1 MAVGPIRALL
11 AAHVQGSLRRST
23 REFTRQGVWALV
35 LMGVVMGAFVAVPA
49 GFGLFMAG
57 YTLAPRLA
65 GPDAETPILILGALL
80 AVLVGVGALLGALL
94 GGSKK
99 LSWEQ
104 YRAFPLGRLRLLLAE
119 LIAGLGDLLTAL
131 LALGLLAFC
140 LGLALGRPALLPLLP
155 LLFLEHLGL
164 LMVLQLLLGSL
175 ALRVAKR
182 LKLAVGILLGLTWLA
197 SMLLSMQEPG
207 RGHGL
212 PPAWAALLH
221 AAASHLLAFV
231 RALPTTLA
239 VRGLDAAPSGHWG
252 TALLLQIPVLVLT
265 LLLAAGTLRLL
276 EREQEA
282 LAPVEHRGKAKLWS
296 FRTPKGGLARLQL
309 RTLLSSH
316 HGKFG
321 FLMPLLT
328 VVLLK
333 GPMARTQGQA
343 LWALPGAFAYLALF
357 GNQFQYNQFGLDG
370 HGVKGLFLLPLDTR
384 QILAG
389 KLRGYALYQGLQASL
404 LVAMLLPLFRPSPAA
419 LGASL
424 ALAACFFLVQS
435 AIGSFTSGWMPR
447 RIDRATLRNNQMPL
461 PLVLLGVLVSLASTA
476 LFGGTYALLA
486 WLAPAFL
493 LPGML
498 AWAALCFGVH
508 RSLMPQAAAYLD
520 RRREAIVQ
528 AMG

>member
-1 MAVGPIRALL
+1 MAVGPVRALL
-11 AAHVQGSLRRST
+11 AAHFQGSLRRST
-23 REFTRQGVWALV
+23 REFTKQGVWALV
-35 LMGVVMGAFVAVPA
+35 LMVAVMACFVLVPA

-57 YTLAPRLA
+57 FTLAPRLA
-65 GPDAETPILILGALL
+65 GPGDGTATLILGALL
-80 AVLVGVGALLGALL
+80 AILVGVGGLLGALL

-104 YRAFPLGRLRLLLAE
+104 YRTFPIGRLRLLGAE
-119 LIAGLGDLLTAL
+119 LIAGLGDLLTGL
-131 LALGLLAFC
+131 LALGLLAFS

-155 LLFLEHLGL
+155 LLFLEHLVL

-182 LKLAVGILLGLTWLA
+182 LKLAVGLLLGAAWLG
-197 SMLLSMQEPG
+197 SMLLTLVEPG
-207 RGHGL
+207 RGHRM
-212 PPAWAALLH
+212 PPALAAVLQG
-221 AAASHLLAFV
+221 AASHLLAFV
-231 RALPTTLA
+231 QALPTTLA
-239 VRGLDAAPSGHWG
+239 VRGLEAGGTGHWG
-252 TALLLQIPVLVLT
+252 SALLLQLPLLGGTI
-265 LLLAAGTLRLL
+265 LLAFGAMRLL

-282 LAPVEHRGKAKLWS
+282 LAPVAGRGKARLWS
-296 FRTPKGGLARLQL
+296 FRTPLGGLARLQL

-333 GPMARTQGQA
+333 GPMARSHGQA

-370 HGVKGLFLLPLDTR
+370 HGVKSLFLLPLGTR
-384 QILAG
+384 QILDG
-389 KLRGYALYQGLQASL
+389 KLRGYALYQGLQAAL
-404 LVAMLLPLFRPSPAA
+404 LIAMLLPLFHPSLPE

-424 ALAACFFLVQS
+424 ALAVCFFLVQS

-447 RIDRATLRNNQMPL
+447 RIDRTTLKNNQMPL
-461 PLVLLGVLVSLASTA
+461 PLVLLGLGVSLASA
-476 LFGGTYALLA
+476 VLFGGSYALLA
-486 WLAPAFL
+486 WLEPAFL

-498 AWAALCFGVH
+498 AWAALCFGIH
-508 RSLMPQAAAYLD
+508 RLLMPQAAAYLD
-520 RRREAIVQ
+520 RRREAIVE

>member
-1 MAVGPIRALL
+1 MAVGPVRALL
-11 AAHVQGSLRRST
+11 SAHFQGSLTRST
-23 REFTRQGVWALV
+23 REFTKQGVWALV
-35 LMGVVMGAFVAVPA
+35 LMVAVMACFVLLPT

-57 YTLAPRLA
+57 FTLAPRLA
-65 GPDAETPILILGALL
+65 GPEAETTLLILGALL
-80 AVLVGVGALLGALL
+80 AVVVGVGGLLGALL

-104 YRAFPLGRLRLLLAE
+104 YRAFPLGPLRLLLAE
-119 LIAGLGDLLTAL
+119 LIAGLGDILTGL

-140 LGLALGRPALLPLLP
+140 LGLAIGRPALLPLLP
-155 LLFLEHLGL
+155 LLFLEHLAL
-164 LMVLQLLLGSL
+164 LMVTQLLLGSL

-182 LKLAVGILLGLTWLA
+182 LKLAVGLLLGLTWLG
-197 SMLLSMQEPG
+197 SMLLTVAEPG

-212 PPAWAALLH
+212 PPAVAATLQ
-221 AAASHLLAFV
+221 AVGAHLLGFV

-239 VRGLDAAPSGHWG
+239 VRGLDAAQAGHWG
-252 TALLLQIPVLVLT
+252 PALLLQLP
-265 LLLAAGTLRLL
+265 LLALAALLAMGAMRLL

-282 LAPVEHRGKAKLWS
+282 LAPTESRRQARLWS
-296 FRTPKGGLARLQL
+296 FRTPPGGLARLQL

-333 GPMARTQGQA
+333 GPMAGAHGRA

-370 HGVKGLFLLPLDTR
+370 HGVKGLFLLPLGSR
-384 QILAG
+384 QILDG
-389 KLRGYALYQGLQASL
+389 KLRGYALYQGLQAAML
-404 LVAMLLPLFRPSPAA
+404 IAMLLPLFHPSLSELA
-419 LGASL
+419 ASL
-424 ALAACFFLVQS
+424 ALATCFFLVQS

-447 RIDRATLRNNQMPL
+447 RINRTTLKSNQMPF
-461 PLVLLGVLVSLASTA
+461 PLVVLGLAVSLASA
-476 LFGGTYALLA
+476 VLFGGTFALLA

-493 LPGML
+493 LPGMA
-498 AWAALCFGVH
+498 AWALLCFGIH
-508 RSLMPQAAAYLD
+508 RSLMPSAAAYLD
-520 RRREAIVQ
+520 RRREAIVE